1 MAESVVLKTQKR
13 DVRGTKA
20 SERLRRQGLVP
31 AVLYGHKEATEAV
44 SLAHDALLDAI
55 RHGARVVDL
64 HSDKGIQ
71 KAQIPELQW
80 DHLGKD
86 VLHADF
92 KRVSAD
98 ERITIQIR
106 IELRGIAPGV
116 TAGGLLEQP
125 MHTVTIECLAIA
137 VPDSIRVNVAE
148 LQLDGAIHVRD
159 LTLPAGVKAMD
170 DPDAVVVH
178 VAPPQA
184 EPEPTAAE
192 AAAQAEPEIV
202 GRRVAEA
209 EEEKE
214 KK

>member
-1 MAESVVLKTQKR
+1 MAETVVLKTQKR
-13 DVRGTKA
+13 ERRGSRA
-20 SERLRRQGLVP
+20 SEQLRKQGLVP
-31 AVLYGHKEATEAV
+31 AVVYGHKEATEVV
-44 SLAHDALLDAI
+44 SLPHDELLYAV

-64 HSDKGIQ
+64 QLEKGVQ
-71 KAQIPELQW
+71 KAQIAELQW

-98 ERITIQIR
+98 ERITIQVR

-116 TAGGLLEQP
+116 TAGGVLEQL

-148 LQLDGAIHVRD
+148 LQVDGSIHVRE
-159 LTLPAGVKAMD
+159 LVLPPDVKAMD
-170 DPDAVVVH
+170 DPEDVVIH
-178 VAPPQA
+178 VAKPMA
-184 EPEPTAAE
+184 EAEPTAAE
-192 AAAQAEPEIV
+192 AAAIAEPEIV

-214 KK
+214 K